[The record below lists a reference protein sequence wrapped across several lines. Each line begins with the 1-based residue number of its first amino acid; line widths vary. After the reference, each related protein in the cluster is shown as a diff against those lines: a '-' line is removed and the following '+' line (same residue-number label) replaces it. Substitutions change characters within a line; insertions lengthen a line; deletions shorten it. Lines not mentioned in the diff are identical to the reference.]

1 MLALTE
7 LREIV
12 MLNLHAK
19 NLGTVAVL
27 SLQGQIV
34 TGETQIL
41 SNAVQ
46 SLPSASVIKLDLAR
60 VTTIDAAG
68 LGAMLELREQTESR
82 GIRFELMNVSKQIGR
97 VLEITRLNTVFRITA
112 AVDFFPA
119 VPQSKRVSVPWLASC
134 A

>member
-1 MLALTE
+1 
-7 LREIV
+7 

-34 TGETQIL
+34 TGETQTL
-41 SNAVQ
+41 RRAVQ
-46 SLPSASVIKLDLAR
+46 SLPEVSVIKLDLAG
-60 VTTIDAAG
+60 VTMIDAAG
-68 LGAMLELREQTESR
+68 LGAMLELRDRTEER
-82 GIRFELMNVSKQIGR
+82 GIRLELVNVSKQIGR

-112 AVDFFPA
+112 ALDFLPT
-119 VPQSKRVSVPWLASC
+119 VRHSKRVPAPWLASC

>member
-1 MLALTE
+1 
-7 LREIV
+7 

-112 AVDFFPA
+112 SVDFFPG
-119 VPQSKRVSVPWLASC
+119 VSQSKRMSVPWLASC

>member
-1 MLALTE
+1 MLS
-7 LREIV
+7 
-12 MLNLHAK
+12 LHAK

-46 SLPSASVIKLDLAR
+46 SLPSANVIKLDMAR

-112 AVDFFPA
+112 SVDFFPA
-119 VPQSKRVSVPWLASC
+119 VSQSKRVPVPWLASC

>member
-1 MLALTE
+1 
-7 LREIV
+7 

-34 TGETQIL
+34 TGETQTL

-68 LGAMLELREQTESR
+68 LGAMLELREQAESR

-112 AVDFFPA
+112 SVDFFPA
-119 VPQSKRVSVPWLASC
+119 VSQSKRVSVPWLASC

>member
-27 SLQGQIV
+27 SLQGQII
-34 TGETQIL
+34 TGETQTL
-41 SNAVQ
+41 RSAVQ
-46 SLPSASVIKLDLAR
+46 MLPRVSLIKLDLAQ

-82 GIRFELMNVSKQIGR
+82 GIRLELMNVSKQINR
-97 VLEITRLNTVFRITA
+97 VLEITRLNSVFRITA
-112 AVDFFPA
+112 GVDFLPA
-119 VPQSKRVSVPWLASC
+119 VSHSPRVSVSRLASC